1 MKEENLYDPIR
12 TYLLEKFNQKFKDT
26 ILEDTHS
33 GGFSQ
38 KIKKE
43 IPEHRE
49 IIFSFLTKEKP
60 DLIGYVKETYSVK
73 YITVEIKNTQIN
85 LNDVYQAKK
94 YADLFEAKY
103 GFLISSK
110 AIPDEIK
117 RLHKKTSIL
126 RTTVDYERLI
136 LAEWDISKN
145 EVVDWFEISP
155 FQ

>member
-1 MKEENLYDPIR
+1 LKEENLYDPIR